1 MQQQEI
7 KIAYIGGGSRGWAW
21 NLMSDLAVEP
31 DLCGTVKLYDID
43 MEAAKHNETIGNR
56 LKGREDVKSNF
67 TYEAVPT
74 LKDAL
79 TGCDFVVLSILPGT
93 FDEMES
99 DVHAPEKYGIYQ
111 SVGDT
116 VGPGG
121 IIRALRTLPYYI
133 EFAEAIKEYCPE
145 AWVINYTNP
154 MTMCV
159 QIMYKVFPEIKC
171 FGCCHEV
178 FGTQKVIAAMVQKD
192 MGIEKVDRHEI
203 KVNVQGINHFTWLNE
218 ISYKGIDLM
227 PMYARF
233 AKEYAETGFTD
244 GKDDNWMNNSFS
256 SANMVKF
263 DLFNRYS
270 VVAAAGDRHLAEFCP
285 PWYLKNPESV
295 KSWKFG
301 LTTVAYRKE
310 QLKERLAKSARLV
323 SGEEKMAL
331 SVSGEEG
338 VMQMKALK
346 GMTTLVTNVNIP
358 NYGQIPNLPLGSVVE
373 TNAVFSHNSLKP
385 VFAGAIDPAVQ
396 ALILPHCQN
405 QKMTV
410 EAVAT
415 KNLEL
420 AFNAFCNDPLMT
432 ASQRDAKALFDEMV
446 NNTKKYLGYFGL

>member
-74 LKDAL
+74 LQDAL

-227 PMYARF
+227 PMYAKF

-263 DLFNRYS
+263 DLFNRYG

-346 GMTTLVTNVNIP
+346 GMTTMVTNFNIP
-358 NYGQIPNLPLGSVVE
+358 NYWQIPNLP
-373 TNAVFSHNSLKP
+373 
-385 VFAGAIDPAVQ
+385 
-396 ALILPHCQN
+396 
-405 QKMTV
+405 
-410 EAVAT
+410 
-415 KNLEL
+415 
-420 AFNAFCNDPLMT
+420 
-432 ASQRDAKALFDEMV
+432 
-446 NNTKKYLGYFGL
+446 